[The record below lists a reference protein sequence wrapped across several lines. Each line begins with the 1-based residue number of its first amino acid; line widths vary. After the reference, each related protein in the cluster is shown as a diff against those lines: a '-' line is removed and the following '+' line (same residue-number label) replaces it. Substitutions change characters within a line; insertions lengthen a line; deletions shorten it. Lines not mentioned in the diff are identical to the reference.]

1 MLGIGGAGVAIG
13 ASGVGSVWSFKS
25 MFNTP
30 EDPEKDAYEF
40 YGKCNQALPH
50 PRKTC
55 NFVALDLKSK
65 IEMQL
70 RQCLKV
76 DGYG

>member
-30 EDPEKDAYEF
+30 EDPERMHMNSM
-40 YGKCNQALPH
+40 GKCNQ
-50 PRKTC
+50 
-55 NFVALDLKSK
+55 
-65 IEMQL
+65 
-70 RQCLKV
+70 
-76 DGYG
+76 G